1 MSFLNI
7 EIKAHCQNP
16 EFIERILTKENA
28 VVHGNDFQ
36 TDTYFKVNKGRLK
49 LREGN
54 IENALIYYHREDK
67 PGPKKSQVILYK
79 ALPDENLKRI
89 LTASNGV
96 KVVVIKERRI
106 FFIENIK
113 FHLDQVE
120 GLGTFVEIEAIDL
133 EGNIGKE
140 KLLEQCQRYLDKFNI
155 KNDDLISVSYS
166 DMLLNKLAKNEN

>member
-7 EIKAHCQNP
+7 EIKAQCQNQ
-16 EFIERILTKENA
+16 ETIEYILRKENA
-28 VVHGNDFQ
+28 VAHGTDFQ
-36 TDTYFKVNKGRLK
+36 TDTYFKVNEGRLK

-54 IENALIYYHREDK
+54 IENALIHYHREDK
-67 PGPKKSQVILYK
+67 PGPKNSQVVLYK

-89 LTASNGV
+89 LTASIGV
-96 KVVVIKERRI
+96 KVVVKKERRI

-113 FHLDQVE
+113 FHLDKVE

-140 KLLEQCQRYLDKFNI
+140 KLLEQCQRYLEKFKI
-155 KNDDLISVSYS
+155 KDDELVSISYS
-166 DMLLNKLAKNEN
+166 DMLLKKLVKNEN